1 MKRHV
6 TAAAGVALLTA
17 AAATVALVGGSTTST
32 AAGTPSSAYGIAA
45 TGALPID
52 GTPTVVSTDGS
63 EVTDSVV
70 TVPDNPLLSAGVLEV
85 SAANGAASSTV
96 ADLGVGDGIL
106 AMLPDDLSSQLQP
119 VCNGLDQVPLDQVT
133 DPVTGDLV
141 EGALED
147 ALNQVSDSSPVDLG
161 AVSALELGDLLP
173 DELSGVCDLLAGDT
187 ALVDATAVE
196 ATCTGTAASTT
207 IADLTALGLPVEV
220 DTEEANATTE
230 IPGVVS
236 LTVNRQTDNEDGTFT
251 VDALVLDLFDQEEV
265 VVASATCGR
274 VTSAPQHHHPSDP
287 PSPTPVV
294 TDLPVTG

>member
-274 VTSAPQHHHPSDP
+274 VTSAPQHHHPSGP